1 MELWPLAFNP
11 QEKND
16 MWFLTLIYHLL
27 NFVAPAAWLATGLLA
42 LHWLGSR
49 RSRSVTR
56 WKRHWLY
63 LFVSGAAVLLAG
75 LLIFGR
81 DGKMMTYVALVVVM
95 GVVQAG
101 LARAAARRAAAE
113 LAAQAV
119 EANAAPKN

>member
-1 MELWPLAFNP
+1 
-11 QEKND
+11 
-16 MWFLTLIYHLL
+16 MWFLTLINHLL

-49 RSRSVTR
+49 RVQVAVR

-63 LFVSGAAVLLAG
+63 LFSAGVAVLLAG
-75 LLIFGR
+75 LVVFGR

-101 LARAAARRAAAE
+101 LARATMRRAAAE
-113 LAAQAV
+113 SEASAAL
-119 EANAAPKN
+119 KN